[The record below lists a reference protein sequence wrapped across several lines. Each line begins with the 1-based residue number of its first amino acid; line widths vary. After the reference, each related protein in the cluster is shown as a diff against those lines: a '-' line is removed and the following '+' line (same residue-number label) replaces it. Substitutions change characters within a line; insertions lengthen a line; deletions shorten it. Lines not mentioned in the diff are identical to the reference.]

1 MLVNDSRVDIVMH
14 YEETVYMHLKQ
25 VGYNS
30 RLFTIII
37 NS

>member
-1 MLVNDSRVDIVMH
+1 MLDNDSRVDIVMRRLM
-14 YEETVYMHLKQ
+14 VYMHLKQ